1 MWKLTD
7 SQLKRRNC
15 IERAKAN
22 TRRAPKRAVRECT
35 STLFSSSRSGSSR
48 AFVSMEG
55 RRRPGLPRESAGVS
69 REGRRSALLGSITF
83 QLSFEKT
90 HTQLLKG
97 LVISLLVGKCLFELT
112 VVGYNISIFGGKSIF
127 FVSYFCRSFLAPNM
141 RVCFSICLIQLPV
154 KLLYYSKI
162 DR

>member
-1 MWKLTD
+1 M
-7 SQLKRRNC
+7 LKP
-15 IERAKAN
+15 ILEESV
-22 TRRAPKRAVRECT
+22 KRAVRECT

-83 QLSFEKT
+83 QLSFEKA

-97 LVISLLVGKCLFELT
+97 LVISLLVGNCLFEIT
-112 VVGYNISIFGGKSIF
+112 VVGYDISIFGGKSIL
-127 FVSYFCRSFLAPNM
+127 FVSYFFAIPGRKCSTWF
-141 RVCFSICLIQLPV
+141 
-154 KLLYYSKI
+154 
-162 DR
+162 